1 MAEGGGGGRGGQV
14 PHVGVRAY
22 PGAVNPAL
30 RIGPD
35 GLARCAWV
43 GDDAEYRRYHD
54 EEWGVPLHGDRA
66 LFEKLCLEG
75 FQSGLSWILVLRR
88 REAFRELFDGFDPAR
103 VAAYTDGDVER
114 LLGDARI
121 IRNRAK
127 IEAAIGNARALLAL
141 EERDGPDAL
150 DALVWSAAEPPR
162 TERPAESTD
171 LPASTPASRA
181 LSATL
186 RKAGFRFV
194 GPVTVYALMQSAG
207 VVDDHLEGCWR
218 AVEL

>member
-1 MAEGGGGGRGGQV
+1 MLADPRRTLLPV
-14 PHVGVRAY
+14 HVTE
-22 PGAVNPAL
+22 
-30 RIGPD
+30 GPD
-35 GLARCAWV
+35 GRPRCPWATA
-43 GDDAEYRRYHD
+43 DPEYRRYHD

-88 REAFRELFDGFDPAR
+88 REAFREVFEGFDPER
-103 VAAYTDGDVER
+103 VARYTEGDVER
-114 LLGDARI
+114 LLADARI

-162 TERPAESTD
+162 QGDRPTETTE
-171 LPASTPASRA
+171 LPAATPASRA
-181 LSATL
+181 LSAAL

-207 VVDDHLEGCWR
+207 VVDDHLAGCWR
-218 AVEL
+218 AQPAPASPARWS